1 MARFVALLLIGP
13 WLVVLGWLYW
23 LYARKRAARGV
34 PARFDAGVLLASAV
48 ATVACTAIGYE
59 AALGHGGA
67 IWKQVA
73 AALGAYAG
81 FTLVILFGLIWHW
94 ANRSSREMPGA
105 SRAGGRPHKD
115 VRAG

>member
-1 MARFVALLLIGP
+1 MARFIALLLIGP
-13 WLVVLGWLYW
+13 WLIVLGWLYW
-23 LYARKRAARGV
+23 LYARRRAARGV
-34 PARFDAGVLLASAV
+34 PARFDAGVLIISAV
-48 ATVACTAIGYE
+48 AAVACTAIGYE

-81 FTLVILFGLIWHW
+81 FALVILFGLMWHW
-94 ANRSSREMPGA
+94 ANRG
-105 SRAGGRPHKD
+105 SRADERPHED

>member
-23 LYARKRAARGV
+23 LYARRRVANGIS
-34 PARFDAGVLLASAV
+34 ARFDAGVLILAAV
-48 ATVACTAIGYE
+48 ATIGCTGAGYD

-73 AALGAYAG
+73 AALAAYAG
-81 FTLVILFGLIWHW
+81 FNLIILFGLSWHW
-94 ANRSSREMPGA
+94 LARRRWHAKGQQARQP
-105 SRAGGRPHKD
+105 
-115 VRAG
+115 VQ

>member
-23 LYARKRAARGV
+23 LYVRRKVANGI
-34 PARFDAGVLLASAV
+34 PARFDAGVLLLAALATIACSAF
-48 ATVACTAIGYE
+48 GYQ

-81 FTLVILFGLIWHW
+81 FSLVLACGLLRHAWRRRRQ
-94 ANRSSREMPGA
+94 A
-105 SRAGGRPHKD
+105 
-115 VRAG
+115 

>member
-23 LYARKRAARGV
+23 LYARRRAANGV
-34 PARFDAGVLLASAV
+34 SARFDAGVLLIAALAAIVCSAG
-48 ATVACTAIGYE
+48 GYQ

-73 AALGAYAG
+73 AVLAAYAG
-81 FTLVILFGLIWHW
+81 FTVVVFAGLLRHW
-94 ANRSSREMPGA
+94 AARNARK
-105 SRAGGRPHKD
+105 RPNGD

>member
-1 MARFVALLLIGP
+1 MVRFVALLLIGP
-13 WLVVLGWLYW
+13 WLIVLGGLYW
-23 LYARKRAARGV
+23 LYVRKRAAHGIS
-34 PARFDAGVLLASAV
+34 AGFDVGVLIAAAV
-48 ATVACTAIGYE
+48 ATIACTMIGYE

-81 FTLVILFGLIWHW
+81 FNLIILFGLMWHW
-94 ANRSSREMPGA
+94 ANRGL
-105 SRAGGRPHKD
+105 RAGERPHKD